1 MAAGLWTL
9 SSSEPGRFPAHRPP
23 LAPAPSAGEAEDRV
37 ALRSV
42 VLQAEQGQIQIHTE
56 NIFPIIKKAV
66 YSGHEVFLRELV
78 SNGVDAISKRRMAA
92 MAGDC
97 SEGPEGKISIRIDR
111 EAKTLTI
118 SDNGIGMSA
127 DEVKRYIN
135 QVAFSSAEDFL
146 EKYKSESD
154 AIIGHFG
161 LGFYS
166 SFMVAKQVELVT
178 LSAREG
184 SEAVCWSCDGSP
196 SFNLEGAERSE
207 PGTDVVLHLME
218 EELEYIEPARI
229 KTLITTYCDF
239 MPVEVQLEGETVN
252 KREAPWR
259 KSARDLKDED
269 YIELYRYLYPFQGD
283 PLLWVHLNTDYPY
296 NLQGILYFPKF
307 TGRADWEKGEIRL
320 YCNQVFV
327 SDSIKEVVPRYL
339 LPLRGVIDSPDI
351 PLNVSRSAL
360 QTDRRVRSIGGFV
373 AKKVGDRLKE
383 LHRDDPKRYAEIW
396 ESLAPFIKIGAM
408 EDEKF
413 ADQVAELVLFG
424 TTAPAKEQP
433 AGDQDGDAW
442 SDVSKVIDPIPGEGG
457 KAYTTLSGYRARLD
471 AAHDKRI
478 LYCTDEAAQAGALA
492 LWKSQGAEVLLADTF
507 IDSQFIPWLEY
518 RHEELKF
525 QRVDAELDDSLQEKD
540 SELADA
546 EGKDASEKLRE
557 LFKAALAND
566 KVTIQVQSLKGDT
579 APAALILLPE
589 QMRRINDMGALMEQR
604 LPGLPE
610 HHVLLV
616 NRRHRLVEGLL
627 KLSAG
632 SVITTPGAGAAAS
645 PSQQLADD
653 LGRHL
658 YEMARLA
665 VGGLEPNELA
675 GFQQRSADLM
685 GRLMERGL

>member
-1 MAAGLWTL
+1 MT
-9 SSSEPGRFPAHRPP
+9 
-23 LAPAPSAGEAEDRV
+23 
-37 ALRSV
+37 
-42 VLQAEQGQIQIHTE
+42 VLEQGQIQIHTE

-97 SEGPEGKISIRIDR
+97 SEGPEAKISIRIDR
-111 EAKTLTI
+111 EAQTLTI
-118 SDNGIGMSA
+118 SDNGIGMNV

-146 EKYKSESD
+146 EKYKQEND

-166 SFMVAKQVELVT
+166 SFMVAKQVELVS
-178 LSAREG
+178 LSASAG
-184 SEAVCWSCDGSP
+184 AEAVRWSCDGSP
-196 SFNLEGAERSE
+196 NFSLEQAERSE
-207 PGTDVVLHLME
+207 PGTDVILHLME

-229 KTLITTYCDF
+229 RTLITTYCDF
-239 MPVEVQLEGETVN
+239 LPVEVQLEGETVN

-259 KSARDLKDED
+259 KSPRDLTDND

-296 NLQGILYFPKF
+296 NLQGILFFPKSS
-307 TGRADWEKGEIRL
+307 GRADWEKGEIKL
-320 YCNQVFV
+320 YCNNVFV

-383 LHRDDPKRYAEIW
+383 LHRDDPKRYAESW

-413 ADQVAELVLFG
+413 ADQVADLVLFG
-424 TTAPAKEQP
+424 TSASPTEQEP
-433 AGDQDGDAW
+433 GEGE
-442 SDVSKVIDPIPGEGG
+442 SIDPIPGEGG
-457 KAYTTLSGYRARLD
+457 KAYTTLAGYRTRLD
-471 AAHDKRI
+471 AANDKRI
-478 LYCTDEAAQAGALA
+478 LYCTDEAGQAGALA

-507 IDSQFIPWLEY
+507 IDTQFIPWLEY

-525 QRVDAELDDSLQEKD
+525 QRVDSELDESLQEKE
-540 SELADA
+540 SEISDAD
-546 EGKDASEKLRE
+546 GKDNSEKLRD

-566 KVTIQVQSLKGDT
+566 KVTIQVQALKGDNS
-579 APAALILLPE
+579 PAALILLPE

-604 LPGLPE
+604 LPGLPD

-616 NRRHRLVEGLL
+616 NRKHPLVEGLL

-632 SVITTPGAGAAAS
+632 SVITTGGSGGSS

-653 LGRHL
+653 LGRHV
-658 YEMARLA
+658 YELARLA

-675 GFQQRSADLM
+675 GFQQRSSDLM
-685 GRLMERGL
+685 GKLMERGL

>member
-1 MAAGLWTL
+1 M
-9 SSSEPGRFPAHRPP
+9 
-23 LAPAPSAGEAEDRV
+23 
-37 ALRSV
+37 
-42 VLQAEQGQIQIHTE
+42 LQAEQGQIQIHTE

-97 SEGPEGKISIRIDR
+97 SEGSDGKIQIRIDR

-118 SDNGIGMSA
+118 SDNGIGMTA

-166 SFMVAKQVELVT
+166 SFMVAAQVELVT

-184 SEAVCWSCDGSP
+184 SEAVRWSCDGSP
-196 SFNLEGAERSE
+196 RFSLEAATRPEA
-207 PGTDVVLHLME
+207 GTDVILHLME

-252 KREAPWR
+252 KREAAWR
-259 KSARDLKDED
+259 KSPRDLNDQD
-269 YIELYRYLYPFQGD
+269 YIDLYRYLYPFQGD

-296 NLQGILYFPKF
+296 NLQGILYFPKL
-307 TGRADWEKGEIRL
+307 TGRADWEKGEIKL

-383 LHRDDPKRYAEIW
+383 LHRDDPRRYAEIW

-408 EDEKF
+408 EDDKF

-424 TTAPAKEQP
+424 TTTPAAEGESP
-433 AGDQDGDAW
+433 
-442 SDVSKVIDPIPGEGG
+442 DPIPAEGG
-457 KAYTTLSGYRARLD
+457 KAFTTLSGYRSRLE
-471 AAHDKRI
+471 AANDKRI
-478 LYCTDEAAQAGALA
+478 LYCTDEAGQAGALA

-518 RHEELKF
+518 RHEDLKF
-525 QRVDAELDDSLQEKD
+525 QRVDAELDDTLQDKE

-546 EGKDASEKLRE
+546 EGKDSSEKIRD
-557 LFKAALAND
+557 LFKAALADD
-566 KVTIQVQSLKGDT
+566 KVTIQVQALKGDN

-604 LPGLPE
+604 LPGLPD
-610 HHVLLV
+610 HHVLLI
-616 NRRHRLVEGLL
+616 NRRHKLVEGLL

-632 SVITTPGAGAAAS
+632 SVITGAAGGS

-653 LGRHL
+653 LSRHL

-665 VGGLEPNELA
+665 VGGLEPNQLA
-675 GFQQRSADLM
+675 GFQQRSSDLM

>member
-1 MAAGLWTL
+1 M
-9 SSSEPGRFPAHRPP
+9 
-23 LAPAPSAGEAEDRV
+23 
-37 ALRSV
+37 

-97 SEGPEGKISIRIDR
+97 SEGAEGRISIRINR
-111 EAKTLTI
+111 EKNTLTI
-118 SDNGIGMSA
+118 SDNGIGMTA

-146 EKYKSESD
+146 EKYKQEND

-166 SFMVAKQVELVT
+166 SFMVAKQVELLS
-178 LSAREG
+178 LSARPG
-184 SEAVCWSCDGSP
+184 SEAVRWTCDGSP
-196 SFNLEGAERSE
+196 SFSLEGAERSE
-207 PGTDVVLHLME
+207 PGTDVILHLME

-229 KTLITTYCDF
+229 RTLITTYCDF

-252 KREAPWR
+252 KQEAPWR
-259 KSARDLKDED
+259 RSPRDLSDND

-307 TGRADWEKGEIRL
+307 SGRADWEKGEIKL

-360 QTDRRVRSIGGFV
+360 QTDRRVRSIGNFV

-383 LHRDDPKRYAEIW
+383 LHRDDPRRYAEIW

-413 ADQVAELVLFG
+413 ADQVADLVLFG
-424 TTAPAKEQP
+424 TTASAQEQP
-433 AGDQDGDAW
+433 AAADQ
-442 SDVSKVIDPIPGEGG
+442 SQSLDPIPGANG
-457 KAYTTLSGYRARLD
+457 KAYTTLSGYRSRLE
-471 AAHDKRI
+471 AANDKRI
-478 LYCTDEAAQAGALA
+478 LYCTDEAGQAGALA

-525 QRVDAELDDSLQEKD
+525 QRVDAELDDSLQEKE
-540 SELADA
+540 SELSDAD
-546 EGKDASEKLRE
+546 GKDASEKLRE
-557 LFKAALAND
+557 LFKTALNND
-566 KVTIQVQSLKGDT
+566 KVTLQVQALKGEN

-604 LPGLPE
+604 LPGLPD
-610 HHVLLV
+610 HHVLLI

-627 KLSAG
+627 KLAAG
-632 SVITTPGAGAAAS
+632 SVITAGAGTS

-653 LGRHL
+653 LSRHL

-665 VGGLEPNELA
+665 VGGLEPNQLA
-675 GFQQRSADLM
+675 GFQQRSCDLM

>member
-1 MAAGLWTL
+1 M
-9 SSSEPGRFPAHRPP
+9 P
-23 LAPAPSAGEAEDRV
+23 
-37 ALRSV
+37 
-42 VLQAEQGQIQIHTE
+42 VLEEQGQIQIHTE

-97 SEGPEGKISIRIDR
+97 SEGAEGRISIRIDR
-111 EAKTLTI
+111 EQKTLTI

-135 QVAFSSAEDFL
+135 QVAFSSAEEFL
-146 EKYKSESD
+146 EKYKRESD

-166 SFMVAKQVELVT
+166 SFMVAREVELVS

-184 SEAVCWSCDGSP
+184 SEAIRWRCDGSP
-196 SFNLEGAERSE
+196 RFSLEGAERDE
-207 PGTDVVLHLME
+207 PGTDVILHLME
-218 EELEYIEPARI
+218 EELEYMEPARI
-229 KTLITTYCDF
+229 RTLITTYCDF
-239 MPVEVQLEGETVN
+239 LPVEVQLNGETVN
-252 KREAPWR
+252 KRKAPWR
-259 KSARDLKDED
+259 ASARELTDND
-269 YIELYRYLYPFQGD
+269 YIEFYRYLYPFQGD

-296 NLQGILYFPKF
+296 NLQGILYFPKIS
-307 TGRADWEKGEIRL
+307 GRADWEKGEIKL

-383 LHRDDPKRYAEIW
+383 LHRDEPKRYAEIW
-396 ESLAPFIKIGAM
+396 DSLAPFIKIGAL

-424 TTAPAKEQP
+424 TTAPAQEQP
-433 AGDQDGDAW
+433 AAADDA
-442 SDVSKVIDPIPGEGG
+442 SADDASVGSLSLDPIPGDGG
-457 KAYTTLSGYRARLD
+457 KAFTTLSGYRSRLSAD
-471 AAHDKRI
+471 HSKRI
-478 LYCTDEAAQAGALA
+478 LYCTDEAGQAGALA
-492 LWKSQGAEVLLADTF
+492 LWKSQGAEVLLADSF
-507 IDSQFIPWLEY
+507 IDTQFIPWLEQ

-525 QRVDAELDDSLQEKD
+525 HRVDSELDESLQEKE

-546 EGKDASEKLRE
+546 EGKDASEKLRD
-557 LFKAALAND
+557 LFRTALAND
-566 KVTIQVQSLKGDT
+566 KVTLQVQSLKGEQ

-589 QMRRINDMGALMEQR
+589 QMRRINDIGALMEQR
-604 LPGLPE
+604 LPGLPD
-610 HHVLLV
+610 HHVLLI
-616 NRRHRLVEGLL
+616 NRRHPLVAGLL
-627 KLSAG
+627 RLSSGA
-632 SVITTPGAGAAAS
+632 ILTTGGGPS
-645 PSQQLADD
+645 PSEVLASD
-653 LGRHL
+653 LSRHL
-658 YEMARLA
+658 YDLARLA
-665 VGGLEPNELA
+665 VGGLEPNELS
-675 GFQQRSADLM
+675 GFQQRSSDLM
-685 GRLMERGL
+685 GRLMEKLS

>member
-1 MAAGLWTL
+1 
-9 SSSEPGRFPAHRPP
+9 
-23 LAPAPSAGEAEDRV
+23 
-37 ALRSV
+37 

-97 SEGPEGKISIRIDR
+97 SEGPDGQILIRIDR

-118 SDNGIGMSA
+118 SDNGIGMNA

-184 SEAVCWSCDGSP
+184 SEAVRWSCDGSP
-196 SFNLEGAERSE
+196 SFQLEAAERTE
-207 PGTDVVLHLME
+207 PGTDVILHLME

-252 KREAPWR
+252 KREALWR
-259 KSARDLKDED
+259 KSPRDLSDND

-296 NLQGILYFPKF
+296 NLQGILYFPQF
-307 TGRADWEKGEIRL
+307 SGRADWEKGEIRL

-373 AKKVGDRLKE
+373 AKKVGDRLKD

-408 EDEKF
+408 EDDKF
-413 ADQVAELVLFG
+413 AEQVADLVLFG
-424 TTAPAKEQP
+424 TTGQPQEQP
-433 AGDQDGDAW
+433 VQPQEQATEGDAW
-442 SDVSKVIDPIPGEGG
+442 AEAPAQSLDPIPGSDG
-457 KAYTTLSGYRARLD
+457 KAYTTLSGDRSRLD
-471 AAHDKRI
+471 AANDKRI
-478 LYCTDEAAQAGALA
+478 LYCTDEAGQAGALA

-507 IDSQFIPWLEY
+507 IDTQFIPWLEY

-525 QRVDAELDDSLQEKD
+525 QRVDAELDDSLREQE
-540 SELADA
+540 SELSDA
-546 EGKDASEKLRE
+546 EGKDASEKIRE

-566 KVTIQVQSLKGDT
+566 KVTIQVQALKGDN

-604 LPGLPE
+604 LPGLPD
-610 HHVLLV
+610 HHVLLI
-616 NRRHRLVEGLL
+616 NRRHKLVDGLL

-632 SVITTPGAGAAAS
+632 SVITGAGGSS

-653 LGRHL
+653 LSRHL

-665 VGGLEPNELA
+665 VGGLEPNQLA
-675 GFQQRSADLM
+675 GFQQRSSDLM

>member
-1 MAAGLWTL
+1 MN
-9 SSSEPGRFPAHRPP
+9 P
-23 LAPAPSAGEAEDRV
+23 
-37 ALRSV
+37 V

-97 SEGPEGKISIRIDR
+97 SEGPEGLINIRIDR

-118 SDNGIGMSA
+118 SDNGIGMGA

-146 EKYKSESD
+146 EKYKSDGD

-184 SEAVCWSCDGSP
+184 SEAVRWSCDGSP
-196 SFNLEGAERSE
+196 SFTLEAAERSE
-207 PGTDVVLHLME
+207 PGTDVILHLME

-229 KTLITTYCDF
+229 RTLITTYCDF
-239 MPVEVQLEGETVN
+239 LPVAVQLEGETVN
-252 KREAPWR
+252 KRESAWR
-259 KSARDLKDED
+259 KSPRDLTDND

-307 TGRADWEKGEIRL
+307 TGRADWEKGEIKL
-320 YCNQVFV
+320 YCNNVFV

-373 AKKVGDRLKE
+373 AKKVADRLKQ
-383 LHRDDPKRYAEIW
+383 LHRDEPKRYAEIW

-408 EDEKF
+408 EDDKF
-413 ADQVAELVLFG
+413 ADQVADLVLFG
-424 TTAPAKEQP
+424 TTAAAMQDPPAEGQ
-433 AGDQDGDAW
+433 
-442 SDVSKVIDPIPGEGG
+442 SLDPIPGGTG
-457 KAYTTLSGYRARLD
+457 KAFTTLAGYRSRLSGD
-471 AAHDKRI
+471 ADNRI
-478 LYCTDEAAQAGALA
+478 LYCSDEAAQAGALA
-492 LWKSQGAEVLLADTF
+492 LWKGQGAEVLLADSV
-507 IDSQFIPWLEY
+507 IDTQFIPWLEH
-518 RHEELKF
+518 RHAELKF
-525 QRVDAELDDSLQEKD
+525 QRVDAELDDSLQDKDTEISDADGKD
-540 SELADA
+540 S
-546 EGKDASEKLRE
+546 SEKLRE
-557 LFKAALAND
+557 LFKVALAD
-566 KVTIQVQSLKGDT
+566 DRITIQVQALKGES

-589 QMRRINDMGALMEQR
+589 QMRRLNDMGALMEQR
-604 LPGLPE
+604 LPGLPD

-616 NRRHRLVEGLL
+616 NRRHNLVEGLL
-627 KLSAG
+627 RLSAG
-632 SVITTPGAGAAAS
+632 SVITGTAGSS
-645 PSQQLADD
+645 PSQQLAER
-653 LGRHL
+653 LSRHL

-665 VGGLEPNELA
+665 VGGLEPNQLA
-675 GFQQRSADLM
+675 SFQQRSADLM
-685 GRLMERGL
+685 GELMQRGL

>member
-1 MAAGLWTL
+1 
-9 SSSEPGRFPAHRPP
+9 
-23 LAPAPSAGEAEDRV
+23 
-37 ALRSV
+37 V
-42 VLQAEQGQIQIHTE
+42 VLQTEQGQIQIHTE

-97 SEGPEGKISIRIDR
+97 SEGPEGLINIRIDR

-118 SDNGIGMSA
+118 SDNGIGMDA

-146 EKYKSESD
+146 EKYKSEND

-166 SFMVAKQVELVT
+166 SFMVARQVELVT
-178 LSAREG
+178 RSARES
-184 SEAVCWSCDGSP
+184 SEAVRWSCDGSP
-196 SFNLEGAERSE
+196 NFSLGAAERSE
-207 PGTDVVLHLME
+207 PGTDVILHLME

-229 KTLITTYCDF
+229 RTLITTYCDF
-239 MPVEVQLEGETVN
+239 LPVAVQLEGETVN
-252 KREAPWR
+252 KRESAWR
-259 KSARDLKDED
+259 KSPRDLSDND

-307 TGRADWEKGEIRL
+307 TGRADWEKGEIKL
-320 YCNQVFV
+320 YCNNVFV

-373 AKKVGDRLKE
+373 AKKVADRLKQ
-383 LHRDDPKRYAEIW
+383 LHRDEPKRYAEIW

-408 EDEKF
+408 EDDKF
-413 ADQVAELVLFG
+413 ADQVADLVLFG
-424 TTAPAKEQP
+424 TTAQPQEQP
-433 AGDQDGDAW
+433 AQPQEQPAQPQEQPAAAMEGEPAEGQCL
-442 SDVSKVIDPIPGEGG
+442 DPIPSADG
-457 KAYTTLSGYRARLD
+457 KAFTTLAGYRSRLE
-471 AAHDKRI
+471 AGNDKRI
-478 LYCTDEAAQAGALA
+478 LYCSDEAGQAGPLA
-492 LWKSQGAEVLLADTF
+492 LWRSQGAEVLLADTF
-507 IDSQFIPWLEY
+507 IDTQFIPWLEY
-518 RHEELKF
+518 RHEDLKF
-525 QRVDAELDDSLQEKD
+525 QRVDSELDESLQEKE

-546 EGKDASEKLRE
+546 DGKDASEKVRD
-557 LFKAALAND
+557 LFKKALAND
-566 KVTIQVQSLKGDT
+566 KITIQVQALKGEN

-589 QMRRINDMGALMEQR
+589 QMRRLNDMGALMEQR
-604 LPGLPE
+604 LPSLPD
-610 HHVLLV
+610 HHVLVV
-616 NRRHRLVEGLL
+616 NRRHPLVEGLL
-627 KLSAG
+627 RLSAG
-632 SVITTPGAGAAAS
+632 SVITTPGGATAAS

-653 LGRHL
+653 LSRHL
-658 YEMARLA
+658 YELARLA

-675 GFQQRSADLM
+675 GFQQRSADVM

>member
-1 MAAGLWTL
+1 MT
-9 SSSEPGRFPAHRPP
+9 
-23 LAPAPSAGEAEDRV
+23 
-37 ALRSV
+37 
-42 VLQAEQGQIQIHTE
+42 VLEQGQIQIHTE

-97 SEGPEGKISIRIDR
+97 SEGDEGTIAIRIDR

-118 SDNGIGMSA
+118 SDNGIGMTA

-166 SFMVAKQVELVT
+166 SFMVASRVELVS
-178 LSAREG
+178 LSARPEA
-184 SEAVCWSCDGSP
+184 EAVRWSCDGSP
-196 SFNLEGAERSE
+196 NFSLEGAERSE
-207 PGTDVVLHLME
+207 PGTDVILHLME
-218 EELEYIEPARI
+218 EELEYIEPSRI
-229 KTLITTYCDF
+229 RTLITTYCDF
-239 MPVEVQLEGETVN
+239 LPVAVQLDGETVN

-259 KSARDLKDED
+259 KSPRDLSDDD
-269 YIELYRYLYPFQGD
+269 YIALYRYLYPFQGD

-296 NLQGILYFPKF
+296 NLQGILYFPRI

-383 LHRDDPKRYAEIW
+383 LHRDEPARYAGIW
-396 ESLAPFIKIGAM
+396 DSLAPFIKIGAM

-413 ADQVAELVLFG
+413 ADQVADLILYG
-424 TTAPAKEQP
+424 TTAAAAEPPE
-433 AGDQDGDAW
+433 D
-442 SDVSKVIDPIPGEGG
+442 GEGTTG
-457 KAYTTLSGYRARLD
+457 LDPVGTDGRTYTTLAGYRGRLSGD
-471 AAHDKRI
+471 NTDRI
-478 LYCTDEAAQAGALA
+478 LYCTDEAGQAGALA
-492 LWKSQGAEVLLADTF
+492 LWKGQGAEVLLADTL
-507 IDSQFIPWLEY
+507 IDSQFIPWLEA
-518 RHEELKF
+518 RHGDLRF
-525 QRVDAELDDSLQEKD
+525 QRVDAELDASLHEPE

-546 EGKDASEKLRE
+546 EGKDSGEKLRD
-557 LFKAALAND
+557 LFKAALDDNRI
-566 KVTIQVQSLKGDT
+566 TIQVQSLKGEGS
-579 APAALILLPE
+579 PAALILLPE
-589 QMRRINDMGALMEQR
+589 QMRRLNDMGALMEQR
-604 LPGLPE
+604 LPGLPD

-616 NRRHRLVEGLL
+616 NRRHPLVEGLL
-627 KLSAG
+627 KLSSGA
-632 SVITTPGAGAAAS
+632 VITGSDATS
-645 PSQQLADD
+645 PSQQLAED
-653 LGRHL
+653 LSRHI
-658 YEMARLA
+658 YEVARLA
-665 VGGLEPNELA
+665 VGGLEPNQLA
-675 GFQQRSADLM
+675 GFQQRSSDLM
-685 GRLMERGL
+685 GQLMQRGL

>member
-1 MAAGLWTL
+1 MT
-9 SSSEPGRFPAHRPP
+9 
-23 LAPAPSAGEAEDRV
+23 
-37 ALRSV
+37 
-42 VLQAEQGQIQIHTE
+42 VLEQGQIQIHTE

-97 SEGPEGKISIRIDR
+97 SEGPEAKISIRIDH
-111 EAKTLTI
+111 EAQTLTI
-118 SDNGIGMSA
+118 SDNGIGMNV

-146 EKYKSESD
+146 EKYKQEND

-166 SFMVAKQVELVT
+166 SFMVAKQVELVS
-178 LSAREG
+178 LSASAG
-184 SEAVCWSCDGSP
+184 AEAVRWSCDGSP
-196 SFNLEGAERSE
+196 NFSLEQAERSE
-207 PGTDVVLHLME
+207 PGTDVILHLME

-229 KTLITTYCDF
+229 RTLITTYCDF
-239 MPVEVQLEGETVN
+239 LPVEVQLEGETVN
-252 KREAPWR
+252 KREALWR
-259 KSARDLKDED
+259 KSPRDLTDND

-296 NLQGILYFPKF
+296 NLQGILFFPKSS
-307 TGRADWEKGEIRL
+307 GRADWEKGEIKL
-320 YCNQVFV
+320 YCNNVFV

-383 LHRDDPKRYAEIW
+383 LHRDDPKRYAESW

-413 ADQVAELVLFG
+413 ADQVADLVLFG
-424 TTAPAKEQP
+424 TSASPTEQEP
-433 AGDQDGDAW
+433 GEGE
-442 SDVSKVIDPIPGEGG
+442 SIDPIPGEGG
-457 KAYTTLSGYRARLD
+457 KAYTTLAGYRTRLD
-471 AAHDKRI
+471 AANDKRI
-478 LYCTDEAAQAGALA
+478 LYCTDEAGQAGALA

-507 IDSQFIPWLEY
+507 IDTQFIPWLEY

-525 QRVDAELDDSLQEKD
+525 QRVDSELDESLQEKE
-540 SELADA
+540 SEISDAD
-546 EGKDASEKLRE
+546 GKDSSEKLRD

-566 KVTIQVQSLKGDT
+566 KVTIQVQALKGDNS
-579 APAALILLPE
+579 PAALILLPE

-604 LPGLPE
+604 LPGLPD

-616 NRRHRLVEGLL
+616 NRKHPLVEGLL

-632 SVITTPGAGAAAS
+632 SVITTGGSGGSS

-653 LGRHL
+653 LGRHV
-658 YEMARLA
+658 YELARLA

-675 GFQQRSADLM
+675 GFQQRSSDLM
-685 GRLMERGL
+685 GKLMERGL

>member
-1 MAAGLWTL
+1 M
-9 SSSEPGRFPAHRPP
+9 GRLPAHGSP
-23 LAPAPSAGEAEDRV
+23 LALATTPGESGTHV
-37 ALRSV
+37 ASKTV

-97 SEGPEGKISIRIDR
+97 SEGSEGQIRIRIDR

-118 SDNGIGMSA
+118 SDNGIGMTA

-146 EKYKSESD
+146 EKYKQEND

-166 SFMVAKQVELVT
+166 SFMVAKQVELIT
-178 LSAREG
+178 LSARDG
-184 SEAVCWSCDGSP
+184 SEAVRWSCDGSP
-196 SFNLEGAERSE
+196 NFSLEAAERSE

-229 KTLITTYCDF
+229 RTLITTYCDF

-259 KSARDLKDED
+259 KSPRELSDDD

-296 NLQGILYFPKF
+296 NLQGILYFPKS
-307 TGRADWEKGEIRL
+307 TGRADWEKGEIKL

-373 AKKVGDRLKE
+373 AKKVGDRLKD

-408 EDEKF
+408 EDDKF
-413 ADQVAELVLFG
+413 ADQVSELVLFG
-424 TTAPAKEQP
+424 TTASAAEGESP
-433 AGDQDGDAW
+433 
-442 SDVSKVIDPIPGEGG
+442 DPIPGTDG
-457 KAYTTLSGYRARLD
+457 KAYTTLGGYRSRLD
-471 AAHDKRI
+471 AAQDKRI
-478 LYCTDEAAQAGALA
+478 LYCTDEAGQAGALA
-492 LWKSQGAEVLLADTF
+492 LWKGQGAEVLLADTF
-507 IDSQFIPWLEY
+507 IDTQFIPWLEY
-518 RHEELKF
+518 RHSELKF
-525 QRVDAELDDSLQEKD
+525 QRVDSELDDSLQEKE
-540 SELADA
+540 SELSDAD
-546 EGKDASEKLRE
+546 GKDSSEKVRE
-557 LFKAALAND
+557 LFKTALAND
-566 KVTIQVQSLKGDT
+566 KVTIQVQALKGDQ

-616 NRRHRLVEGLL
+616 NRRHPLVEGLL

-632 SVITTPGAGAAAS
+632 SVITGTGSS

-653 LGRHL
+653 LSRHI

-665 VGGLEPNELA
+665 VGGLEPNQLA
-675 GFQQRSADLM
+675 GFQQRSCDLM
-685 GRLMERGL
+685 GRLMERGI